1 MGSCSCYQEDY
12 QEPNACEYIIDKS
25 EDYITRVKSW
35 DPTTFKGDSYVVLAP
50 EYLSS
55 VADSIHNQI
64 GENGI
69 QELITGAKLQCWA
82 GVNWHQRPWRKQT
95 N

>member
-1 MGSCSCYQEDY
+1 M
-12 QEPNACEYIIDKS
+12 DKS
-25 EDYITRVKSW
+25 EDYIKRVKSW

-69 QELITGAKLQCWA
+69 SLI
-82 GVNWHQRPWRKQT
+82 N
-95 N
+95 